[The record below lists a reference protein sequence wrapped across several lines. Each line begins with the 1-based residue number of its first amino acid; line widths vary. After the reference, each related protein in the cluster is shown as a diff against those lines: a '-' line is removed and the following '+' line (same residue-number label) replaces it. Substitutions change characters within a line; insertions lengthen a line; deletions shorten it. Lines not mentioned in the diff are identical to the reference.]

1 MKTIFIVLIF
11 LITASVLLSQ
21 EKTLLT
27 GEVEHG
33 GYGAPVVKFTQIN
46 NQFGLFVGGRGGWI
60 INHSIALG
68 IGGYGLVNNVN
79 QDDTILD
86 YVPRL
91 MMGYGGFEFEFI
103 INSDELIHFTFH
115 ALIGSGAINYWDEDY
130 FSKVHWD
137 RWETAD
143 VFFVAEPAF
152 NVDMNITSFFRVGI
166 GASYRYISGV
176 EIVGLTN
183 EDVDGFTGNLIFKFG
198 SF

>member
-1 MKTIFIVLIF
+1 MKTLFIASLLLF
-11 LITASVLLSQ
+11 TTSVLLSQ

-46 NQFGLFVGGRGGWI
+46 NQFGLLVGGRGGWI

-68 IGGYGLVNNVN
+68 IGGYGLANNISWDN
-79 QDDTILD
+79 TFFD

-91 MMGYGGFEFEFI
+91 MMGYGGFEIEVI
-103 INSDELIHFTFH
+103 INSDDVMHFTFH
-115 ALIGSGAINYWDEDY
+115 ALIGSGAVNYMDDDY
-130 FSKVHWD
+130 FRTAHWD
-137 RWETAD
+137 KWETSD

-152 NVDMNITSFFRVGI
+152 NVDMNITSFFRVGV
-166 GASYRYISGV
+166 GASYRFISGV
-176 EIVGLTN
+176 ETLGLSN
-183 EDVDGFTGNLIFKFG
+183 EDLAGFAGNVIFKFG